1 MDNSDGA
8 SQWRDSEVL
17 DLINIWGD
25 TSIQAKLEGSY
36 RNRSVFEKIAHEM
49 EERGHRRT
57 WLQCQ
62 RKVKSLKSK
71 FKEANDSNNRSG
83 RGRITCPFYNE
94 ISRVMGDKPSCQPL
108 ELLDSYEAG
117 EEEPETPRSSAD
129 SLDIDVETDDTS
141 TESLPS
147 ASSVSSAPS
156 TSGESSSAAGIT
168 ETTGRSTTASK
179 SSGTTSAKS
188 RKRKTKMEATLEI
201 FTEKISSALNNT
213 DDTELQLK
221 MQAAQ
226 HEHELKMLSMF
237 TQFLARSN
245 SPCPPFYQAP
255 VQPSQYNPRQL
266 PPQPTF
272 YNFTQPPKF
281 SMGSPQPPPCNE
293 TTNQP
298 LSFLQDLAQPFNHP
312 PAHPPDIPHSFS
324 QVSAHPQGPAQQPFN
339 QASGH
344 PPFYRP
350 PDDQE
355 K

>member
-1 MDNSDGA
+1 
-8 SQWRDSEVL
+8 
-17 DLINIWGD
+17 
-25 TSIQAKLEGSY
+25 
-36 RNRSVFEKIAHEM
+36 M

-62 RKVKSLKSK
+62 RKVKSLKAK
-71 FKEANDSNNRSG
+71 FKEVNDSNNRSG
-83 RGRITCPFYNE
+83 RARITCPFYNE
-94 ISRVMGDKPSCQPL
+94 LSRVLADKPSCQPL
-108 ELLDSYEAG
+108 ELLDSHEAG

-129 SLDIDVETDDTS
+129 SLDIDGVTDDTS

-156 TSGESSSAAGIT
+156 TSGENSSAAGIT
-168 ETTGRSTTASK
+168 ETTERSTAATK
-179 SSGTTSAKS
+179 SSGITSAKS

-221 MQAAQ
+221 LQAAQ

-237 TQFLARSN
+237 TQFLARK
-245 SPCPPFYQAP
+245 
-255 VQPSQYNPRQL
+255 L

-272 YNFTQPPKF
+272 YNFTQLPTF
-281 SMGSPQPPPCNE
+281 GMGSLQPPPCNE

-298 LSFLQDLAQPFNHP
+298 LSFLHDLAQPLPFNLPHV
-312 PAHPPDIPHSFS
+312 HPPDVPQPLS
-324 QVSAHPQGPAQQPFN
+324 QVSAQPQRPAQQPFS

-350 PDDQE
+350 PDDNDDDDDE
-355 K
+355 

>member
-1 MDNSDGA
+1 
-8 SQWRDSEVL
+8 
-17 DLINIWGD
+17 
-25 TSIQAKLEGSY
+25 
-36 RNRSVFEKIAHEM
+36 M

-57 WLQCQ
+57 WLHCQ
-62 RKVKSLKSK
+62 RKVKSLKAK
-71 FKEANDSNNRSG
+71 FKEMNDSNNRSG
-83 RGRITCPFYNE
+83 R
-94 ISRVMGDKPSCQPL
+94 
-108 ELLDSYEAG
+108 
-117 EEEPETPRSSAD
+117 
-129 SLDIDVETDDTS
+129 DDTS

-168 ETTGRSTTASK
+168 ETTGRSTTATK

-226 HEHELKMLSMF
+226 HEHGLKMLSMF

-266 PPQPTF
+266 LPQPTF
-272 YNFTQPPKF
+272 YNFTQPPQF
-281 SMGSPQPPPCNE
+281 SMGSSQPPPCNE
-293 TTNQP
+293 TTSTFQP
-298 LSFLQDLAQPFNHP
+298 PPCTSSRSTSAFQPGVNKPSRSSSAALQ
-312 PAHPPDIPHSFS
+312 
-324 QVSAHPQGPAQQPFN
+324 
-339 QASGH
+339 SGLRTSTIL
-344 PPFYRP
+344 PTCR
-350 PDDQE
+350 
-355 K
+355 

>member
-1 MDNSDGA
+1 
-8 SQWRDSEVL
+8 
-17 DLINIWGD
+17 
-25 TSIQAKLEGSY
+25 
-36 RNRSVFEKIAHEM
+36 M

-62 RKVKSLKSK
+62 RKVKSFKSK
-71 FKEANDSNNRSG
+71 FKEASDSNN

-117 EEEPETPRSSAD
+117 EEESETPRSSAD

-147 ASSVSSAPS
+147 ASSAPS

-168 ETTGRSTTASK
+168 ETTGRSTTATK

-201 FTEKISSALNNT
+201 FAEKISSALNNT

-226 HEHELKMLSMF
+226 L
-237 TQFLARSN
+237 TQSH
-245 SPCPPFYQAP
+245 
-255 VQPSQYNPRQL
+255 
-266 PPQPTF
+266 
-272 YNFTQPPKF
+272 PKT
-281 SMGSPQPPPCNE
+281 SH
-293 TTNQP
+293 T
-298 LSFLQDLAQPFNHP
+298 D
-312 PAHPPDIPHSFS
+312 HS
-324 QVSAHPQGPAQQPFN
+324 AT
-339 QASGH
+339 
-344 PPFYRP
+344 Y
-350 PDDQE
+350 DE
-355 K
+355 KGTL